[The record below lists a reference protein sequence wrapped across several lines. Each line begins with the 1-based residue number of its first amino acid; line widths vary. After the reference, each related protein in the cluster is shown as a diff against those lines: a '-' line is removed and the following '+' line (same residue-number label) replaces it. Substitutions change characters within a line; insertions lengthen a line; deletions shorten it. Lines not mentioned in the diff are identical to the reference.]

1 MNVKYL
7 ITAMY
12 NGHEVFSADLTFV
25 PRQHEQLKIGRNLF
39 VIRHVRYHIEEG
51 TSLSTMA
58 VTLYLEKVA

>member
-1 MNVKYL
+1 
-7 ITAMY
+7 
-12 NGHEVFSADLTFV
+12 
-25 PRQHEQLKIGRNLF
+25 LKIGRNLF